1 MSEKPFIA
9 ARIPEDL
16 NKALTQHVEES
27 GLNRTEVIVNALVA
41 YLKLPTSFTQGNK
54 NGTRLDLLEE
64 RILNLEKITEAQ
76 NFSSNP
82 ILKTYDS
89 SLIKTSDKETN
100 HEEVKILDIIKDG
113 HQGEPEEVNLS
124 LFNINNEG
132 LTHKQLSE
140 LTGISYNTIK
150 SKVRTQDAEIKHNE
164 KTYIPT
170 KIGNKSYWIIKISSN
185 TDIEETVEF

>member
-89 SLIKTSDKETN
+89 SLIRP
-100 HEEVKILDIIKDG
+100 LIK
-113 HQGEPEEVNLS
+113 
-124 LFNINNEG
+124 
-132 LTHKQLSE
+132 KQTMKKLK
-140 LTGISYNTIK
+140 Y
-150 SKVRTQDAEIKHNE
+150 
-164 KTYIPT
+164 
-170 KIGNKSYWIIKISSN
+170 
-185 TDIEETVEF
+185 